1 MAVSK
6 DIRELLEEG
15 TIVFDNP
22 AYDNSIIGMTHDGRA
37 VYSYF
42 KMVHELMEDD
52 NLEYDEAM
60 DFIEYNTMR
69 VLPYA
74 GAQAPVVFYTWED
87 LYV

>member
-1 MAVSK
+1 MAASK

-52 NLEYDEAM
+52 NLEDDEAM
-60 DFIEYNTMR
+60 DFIETNTMR
-69 VLPYA
+69 ALPYA
-74 GAQAPVVFYTWED
+74 GAQAPVVIYTLED
-87 LYV
+87 LYG